1 MAEENNTQIVIK
13 NLWKIYGKDTKRVFQ
28 KNLRDKSKDE
38 IQNETGCIVGLRDIN
53 LEIKKGEF
61 YILMGL
67 SGSGKSTLIRAL
79 IRLIKTTKGFIE
91 INGEDITKMTTDQL
105 MKFRRKTY
113 GMVFQHYGLL
123 PHMTVLDNA
132 AYGLKIK
139 GISKEDRY
147 KKAQEV
153 LETVGLKGW
162 EDYYPTSLSGG
173 MQQRVGLARA
183 LANEPEILLMD
194 EPFSGLDPLIRRQ
207 MQDELVELQS
217 SLQKTIIFVT
227 HDLHEALKLGDRIAI
242 MRNGEVV
249 QIGTPEDIVTNPAD
263 EYVSEFV
270 QDASPAK
277 VLTAGSIMSDIPVTT
292 YSWEGPKTALTLMKR
307 QKKKMGYVVNQKQ
320 TFLGIITAK
329 ELERLLSLEEKFKTI
344 PVSSIVKIE
353 SVHPAA
359 IIEELFTIAP
369 KNHYAIPVVDEKNRL
384 VGIITNDA
392 IFDSISVDGGI
403 SE

>member
-1 MAEENNTQIVIK
+1 MAEDNNTQIVIK
-13 NLWKIYGKDTKRVFQ
+13 DLWKIYGKDTKRVFQ
-28 KNLRDKSKDE
+28 KNLQNKSKEE
-38 IQNETGCIVGLRDIN
+38 IQNKTGCIVGLRNIN

-79 IRLIKTTKGFIE
+79 IRLIKSTKGSIE
-91 INGEDITKMTTDQL
+91 INGNDITKMNTEQL

-123 PHMTVLDNA
+123 PHMSVLDNA
-132 AYGLKIK
+132 AFGLKIR
-139 GISKEDRY
+139 GMGQEERY
-147 KKAQEV
+147 AKAQEV

-183 LANEPEILLMD
+183 IANEPEILLMD
-194 EPFSGLDPLIRRQ
+194 EPFSGLDPLIRRK
-207 MQDELVELQS
+207 MQDELVEIQS
-217 SLQKTIIFVT
+217 RLQKTIIFVT

-277 VLTAGSIMSDIPVTT
+277 VLTAGSIMSDVPVIT
-292 YSWEGPKTALTLMKR
+292 YAWEGPKTALTLMKKE
-307 QKKKMGYVVNQKQ
+307 KKKIGYVVDRKQK
-320 TFLGIITAK
+320 FIGIITAK
-329 ELERLLSLEEKFKTI
+329 ELERLLSLEEKFATI
-344 PVSSIVKIE
+344 PLSSIETVDT
-353 SVHPAA
+353 VHPDI

-369 KNHYAIPVVDEKNRL
+369 KNRYAIPVVDEQKRL
-384 VGIITNDA
+384 LGRITNDE
-392 IFDSISVDGGI
+392 IFESLSVEGGNND
-403 SE
+403 

>member
-13 NLWKIYGKDTKRVFQ
+13 NLWKIYGKDPKKVFQ
-28 KNLRDKSKDE
+28 KNLQDKSKEE
-38 IQNETGCIVGLRDIN
+38 IQKKTGCIVGLRDIN

-67 SGSGKSTLIRAL
+67 SGSGKSTLIRSL
-79 IRLIKTTKGFIE
+79 IRLIKSTKGAIE
-91 INGEDITKMTTDQL
+91 INGADITKMNTEQL
-105 MKFRRKTY
+105 MQFRRKTY

-123 PHMTVLDNA
+123 PHMSVLDNA

-139 GISKEDRY
+139 GITKEERY
-147 KKAQEV
+147 KKAMEV

-183 LANEPEILLMD
+183 LSNEPEILLMD

-217 SLQKTIIFVT
+217 TLQKTIIFVT
-227 HDLHEALKLGDRIAI
+227 HDLHEALKLGDKIAI
-242 MRNGEVV
+242 MRNGEIV

-277 VLTAGSIMSDIPVTT
+277 ILTAGSIMSDVPIIT
-292 YSWEGPKTALTLMKR
+292 YAWEGPKTALTLMKSE
-307 QKKKMGYVVNQKQ
+307 KKTVGYVVDQKRS
-320 TFLGIITAK
+320 FLGIITSK
-329 ELERLLSLEEKFKTI
+329 ELERLLKLDEKFKTI
-344 PVSSIVKIE
+344 PASSIVKVE
-353 SVHPAA
+353 SVNPDM
-359 IIEELFTIAP
+359 IVEELFAIAP

-384 VGIITNDA
+384 LGRITNDA
-392 IFDSISVDGGI
+392 IFDSISVDGG
-403 SE
+403 SDD